1 MPRRSAAV
9 TIAIP
14 VDADFPTLMRI
25 PFRLVAILLA
35 SLVAVHASA
44 ADVADTFTPADNFD
58 LADLYPT
65 PAAWDADAQKLESQF
80 AALAACKG
88 HLGDGVAR
96 FRDCIDLRYALHK
109 RYNRLA
115 VYSGEALAADT
126 SVAEAIARDQRA
138 DLLGS
143 ALGEAD
149 AFFDPEVLALGKAR
163 IDGYLAADTALAIY
177 RFPLDE
183 VLRRAPHTLDA
194 EGESLV
200 AAFGAMSDTG
210 RNAYSIFTNAEM
222 PWPAIRLAGGGDAK
236 VDQVGYETLR
246 ESPVRDD
253 RKHAMDA
260 FFGAYKGFERSFGVL
275 LSGQARQAMAFA
287 KARRYADSITATLDE
302 RGIPVAVV
310 DTLIAETDAN
320 LATLHRYFRLRARML
335 GVSEMHCY
343 DIYPPLVKGDYRYTL
358 PQAKALVLD
367 AVAPLGPDYV
377 EAMRRGFASRWM
389 DAPPRPHKE
398 TGAHMAGAAYD
409 VHPYVLMSFTGNYES
424 LTTIAHEWGHAM
436 HTSLAAGA
444 QPFATSRYAIFVAE
458 IASTF
463 NEALL
468 LDRMLKAAKSDDERL
483 FYLGSALEN
492 LRGTFLPP
500 GDVRR
505 VRARVPRQGRSRRA
519 GDGREPQ
526 QGVLRHPEA
535 LPRRRRRRRA
545 HRRRRLRRMGVHPA
559 FLRRVLRLPVRDVGG
574 GELAVRR
581 ARAREPAGRA
591 RPLPRDVAC
600 RRLRQPLR
608 ARQECRRRPRHAGA
622 VSRAGRAHERDHGPD
637 GGDPREAL
645 KCRGTRARMDLLPL
659 RRGARF
665 ARGMRRAP

>member
-149 AFFDPEVLALGKAR
+149 AFLDPEVLALGKAR

-253 RKHAMDA
+253 RKRAMDA

-335 GVSEMHCY
+335 GVTEMHYY

-367 AVAPLGPDYV
+367 AVAPLGPGYV
-377 EAMRRGFASRWM
+377 EAVRRGFASRWM

-468 LDRMLKAAKSDDERL
+468 LDRMLKAAKGDDERL

-492 LRGTFLPP
+492 LRATFFRQAMFAEFERAFHAKVDRGEPVTGESLTRAYCDILKRYHGDAEGVVHIDDVDCVEWAYIPHFYGAFYVYQYATSVAASSLFAEHVLANEP
-500 GDVRR
+500 G
-505 VRARVPRQGRSRRA
+505 ARERYLAMLRA
-519 GDGREPQ
+519 GGSGNPYELVRNA
-526 QGVLRHPEA
+526 GVDLATPAPYRA
-535 LPRRRRRRRA
+535 L
-545 HRRRRLRRMGVHPA
+545 V
-559 FLRRVLRLPVRDVGG
+559 
-574 GELAVRR
+574 
-581 ARAREPAGRA
+581 
-591 RPLPRDVAC
+591 
-600 RRLRQPLR
+600 
-608 ARQECRRRPRHAGA
+608 
-622 VSRAGRAHERDHGPD
+622 
-637 GGDPREAL
+637 
-645 KCRGTRARMDLLPL
+645 ARMNAIMDRMEAILAK
-659 RRGARF
+659 R
-665 ARGMRRAP
+665 